1 MAVPSYKAVLKHY
14 TRCGPEVRGFFPHL
28 PQLIVPTLPWEV
40 GIAYQFIRVETGQNR
55 AIYGG
60 VVKLHRADAS
70 IAESML
76 NTLHITRTSFLQ
88 LFQTVF
94 GQPLPAAT
102 VALLKAAE
110 KVRDKTVH
118 GKSVRESDARQAI
131 VDVLDYATA
140 VNDFVD
146 AIAGFNP
153 FGSMQGFKGAG
164 QPLPKTTTKWLLK
177 GLGISST
184 APLIT

>member
-14 TRCGPEVRGFFPHL
+14 TRCGQEVQGFFPYL
-28 PQLIVPTLPWEV
+28 PRLSVPPLPWEV

-60 VVKLHRADAS
+60 VVKLHRADAN

-76 NTLHITRTSFLQ
+76 NTLHITRPLFLQ

-118 GKSVRESDARQAI
+118 GKSVDDPDARQAI
-131 VDVLDYATA
+131 VDVLDYATS
-140 VNDFVD
+140 VNDFVSG
-146 AIAGFNP
+146 IAGFKP
-153 FGSMQGFKGAG
+153 FGSMQGFKGAA

-177 GLGISST
+177 GLGISPA
-184 APLIT
+184 APSIP